1 MTKSKLRINEIELIN
16 DVRGGSKR
24 VIDGKKVTCPIYNK
38 WRRMFQRAYSP
49 EYQTLHP
56 TYQECRVC
64 DEWRYYSKF
73 KDWAE
78 AQEWSNRDLDK
89 DFLVE
94 GNKVYSPTTCLFIP
108 QEINKFLTI
117 RTNDRGANPL
127 GVTHNSAYVKGQ
139 SKKPFRAQCND
150 YAGRRCEVGKF
161 DDEMEAHM
169 AYLKFK
175 VDVLEMHMLNYT
187 NEPLI
192 TKGLTRIRDKILF
205 HIENNLELKSF

>member
-1 MTKSKLRINEIELIN
+1 MPKNMLVQGVGVN
-16 DVRGGSKR
+16 DLGYSTHIVDGKR
-24 VIDGKKVTCPIYNK
+24 VTLKSYTK
-38 WRRMFQRAYSP
+38 WTNILIRCYSGWYAQ
-49 EYQTLHP
+49 EHP
-56 TYQECRVC
+56 TYVDCKVC
-64 DEWRYYSKF
+64 AEWHYYSAF
-73 KDWAE
+73 KDWMDN
-78 AQEWSNRDLDK
+78 QSYDGNMDLDK

-94 GNKVYSPTTCLFIP
+94 GNKIYSPDTCILIP

-127 GVTHNSAYVKGQ
+127 GVTRATRW
-139 SKKPFRAQCND
+139 SKKYYRAQCNN
-150 YAGRRCEVGKF
+150 YEGKRCAIGSYYS
-161 DDEMEAHM
+161 EMEAHM

-175 VDVLEMHMLNYT
+175 LEALELHMLNYT

>member
-1 MTKSKLRINEIELIN
+1 MSIKSKGFAFYGGVN
-16 DVRGGSKR
+16 DVVGGTKR
-24 VIDGKKVTCPIYNK
+24 IINGVRVGCPIYSK
-38 WRRMFQRAYSP
+38 WCKMFTRCH
-49 EYQTLHP
+49 EEWYQDLHP
-56 TYQECRVC
+56 TYKGCSIC
-64 DEWRYYSKF
+64 PEWMLFSSF
-73 KDWAE
+73 KSWAE
-78 AQEWSNRDLDK
+78 DMPWQGRDLDK
-89 DFLVE
+89 DFLS
-94 GNKVYSPTTCLFIP
+94 GDSKVYSPDTCILIP

-150 YAGRRCEVGKF
+150 YNGKRYGIGTF
-161 DDEMEAHM
+161 YSEMEAHV

-175 VDVLEMHMLNYT
+175 LNVLEMHMLNYT